1 MSKTPLPDERF
12 DAANFTG
19 TLPQEPG
26 VYRMLD
32 ADGAILYV
40 GKAKNLKKRVSA
52 YFRKRGLSP
61 KTRRLMERVA
71 DVGVAVTRSEA
82 EALLLENNLIK
93 KHRPRYN
100 VLLRDDK
107 SYPYIY
113 VSEQDEFPRI
123 GFYRGARKAP
133 GRYFGPYPNAAAVRQ
148 TLNLLQKLFRLR
160 PCRDSFFRN
169 RTRPCL
175 QYQIKRCSAPCVGYI
190 GEHDYR
196 ADLTLATEFLSGN
209 SRQLIETLIARMD
222 DAARETRYEDAIR
235 YRDQI
240 TLLRQ
245 VAEQQSVSGDGGDS
259 DVIACRV
266 QGGFACVQVFSVR
279 GGVNVGNNA
288 FYPSLPDDEIGAA
301 ALLTAF
307 AGQYYLTHEVPGEII
322 CSHAPDDAA
331 ALIEMLSDKAGRKV
345 ALTTAPRGKKR
356 LCLAT
361 ARNNAEIA
369 LASKLASR
377 AGMRRR
383 LHALQEALDLP
394 MLPTRIECFDVS
406 HTMGERPVAACVVFN
421 QEGAAKQEYRRFN
434 VDDVA
439 AGDDYAALHQAIER
453 RYRRLKRGEARL
465 PEVLFIDGGKGQVGQ
480 AKAVLGKLAITGVEI
495 IGVAKEPTR
504 KAGLETIVY
513 GDYGETIRLRPDST
527 ALHLIQQVRD
537 EAHRF
542 AIAGH
547 RHRRNKARRRS
558 PLEDIAGLGPKRR
571 RQLLRYFGGVQGV
584 ARAGA
589 DELGKVP
596 GISHRLAQ
604 SIYEALHGR

>member
-1 MSKTPLPDERF
+1 MSTTPPPSDRF
-12 DAANFTG
+12 SPANFVS

-52 YFRKRGLSP
+52 YFRKHGTGT
-61 KTRRLMERVA
+61 KTRLLMERVA
-71 DVGVAVTRSEA
+71 DVGVTVTRSEA

-123 GFYRGARKAP
+123 GFYRGSRKAP

-160 PCRDSFFRN
+160 PCEDSFFRN
-169 RTRPCL
+169 RARPCL
-175 QYQIKRCSAPCVGYI
+175 QYQIKRCSAPCVGLI
-190 GEHDYR
+190 GEDDYR
-196 ADLTLATEFLSGN
+196 ADLALATEFLAGN
-209 SRQLIETLIARMD
+209 SRNVIETLIARMD
-222 DAARETRYEDAIR
+222 RAARETRYEDAIR

-240 TLLRQ
+240 ALLRQ

-259 DVIACRV
+259 DVIACHV
-266 QGGFACVQVFSVR
+266 QGGFACVQVFNVR
-279 GGVNVGNNA
+279 GGVNIGNNA
-288 FYPSLPDDEIGAA
+288 FYPILPGDDIGEA

-307 AGQYYLTHEVPGEII
+307 AGQYYLAHEAPAELV
-322 CSHAPDDAA
+322 CSPPPHDAA
-331 ALIEMLSDKAGRKV
+331 TLTAMLSDKAGRKV

-356 LCLAT
+356 QCLAI

-369 LASKLASR
+369 LQSKLASR

-383 LHALQEALDLP
+383 LQALQEALDLP
-394 MLPTRIECFDVS
+394 CLPTRMECFDVS
-406 HTMGERPVAACVVFN
+406 HTMGEKPVAACVVFN

-434 VDDVA
+434 VDNVA
-439 AGDDYAALHQAIER
+439 AGDDYAALRQAVER

-465 PEVLFIDGGKGQVGQ
+465 PDVLFIDGGKGQVSQ
-480 AKAVLGKLAITGVEI
+480 AKAVLGKLEITGVEV
-495 IGVAKEPTR
+495 IGVAKGAAR
-504 KAGLETIVY
+504 KPGLETIVY
-513 GDYGETIRLRPDST
+513 GDYGETTRLRPDST

-571 RQLLRYFGGVQGV
+571 QQLLRYFGGAQGV
-584 ARAGA
+584 ARAST

-596 GISHRLAQ
+596 GISRRLAE
-604 SIYEALHGR
+604 SIYETLHGE